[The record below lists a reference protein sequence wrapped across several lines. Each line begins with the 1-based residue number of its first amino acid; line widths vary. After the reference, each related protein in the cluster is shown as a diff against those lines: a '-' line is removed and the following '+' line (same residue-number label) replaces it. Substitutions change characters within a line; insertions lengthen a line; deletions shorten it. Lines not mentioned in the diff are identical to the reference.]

1 MKFERFLCNIRPQS
15 ILRGSENHDTNGMED
30 TVPSHRKQLW
40 FSSFSPL
47 SLEISSCLTLRILC
61 VLRRNRQVYML
72 GAHLYSCAL
81 TLRSAQNQVKMQKQ
95 KTTTNHRQ
103 KKLAETAAFRRQE
116 WIKAASPWKEVRQ
129 LSFPF
134 NQKTEVLPAQFVKF
148 V

>member
-95 KTTTNHRQ
+95 KTTTNHKESLLKRQ
-103 KKLAETAAFRRQE
+103 HSEGKNGSRPPAPGRKSGSYRSHSIRKL
-116 WIKAASPWKEVRQ
+116 KCCQ
-129 LSFPF
+129 L
-134 NQKTEVLPAQFVKF
+134 NL
-148 V
+148 